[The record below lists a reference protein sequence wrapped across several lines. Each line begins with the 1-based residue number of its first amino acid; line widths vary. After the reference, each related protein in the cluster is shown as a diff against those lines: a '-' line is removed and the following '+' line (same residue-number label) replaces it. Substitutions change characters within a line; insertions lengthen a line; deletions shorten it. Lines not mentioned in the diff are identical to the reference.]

1 MSKIKMSP
9 ELVIKCN
16 SEEEAT
22 KLWNWYNEHGY
33 VRKGYLDDSLV
44 EFIASNDYGETLF
57 YVNKETRCWDY
68 VYSENFNTYYNF
80 SDIDFSEESEEIDMV
95 NHPTHY
101 QTKHGLEAI
110 TVIEDFTDGLNG
122 IEACD
127 TGNVL
132 KYMMR
137 WHKKN
142 GIEDVKKAKWYI
154 EHLIKHLEENYES
167 AK

>member
-1 MSKIKMSP
+1 MSKVKMSP
-9 ELVIKCN
+9 E
-16 SEEEAT
+16 AF
-22 KLWNWYNEHGY
+22 YNAINGFWDFGCY
-33 VRKGYLDDSLV
+33 DDNV
-44 EFIASNDYGETLF
+44 
-57 YVNKETRCWDY
+57 
-68 VYSENFNTYYNF
+68 YNF
-80 SDIDFSEESEEIDMV
+80 SDIDFSKESEEIDMV

-154 EHLIKHLEENYES
+154 EHLIKHLEENNES

>member
-33 VRKGYLDDSLV
+33 VRKNHDSDSLHTFV
-44 EFIASNDYGETLF
+44 KIYNDNDTKCF
-57 YVNKETRCWDY
+57 YTIDGFWDFDY
-68 VYSENFNTYYNF
+68 CYNDFFYF

-110 TVIEDFTDGLNG
+110 TVIEDFTNGLNG

-154 EHLIKHLEENYES
+154 EHLIKHLEEKDES

>member
-9 ELVIKCN
+9 E
-16 SEEEAT
+16 AF
-22 KLWNWYNEHGY
+22 YNAINGFWDF
-33 VRKGYLDDSLV
+33 GCCDCDDNV
-44 EFIASNDYGETLF
+44 
-57 YVNKETRCWDY
+57 
-68 VYSENFNTYYNF
+68 YNF
-80 SDIDFSEESEEIDMV
+80 SDIDFSEKVNESEKVDMV

-110 TVIEDFTDGLNG
+110 TVIEDFTNGLNG

-154 EHLIKHLEENYES
+154 EHLIKHLEEKDES

>member
-22 KLWNWYNEHGY
+22 KLWNWYNDHGY
-33 VRKGYLDDSLV
+33 VRKNNDSDSLDT
-44 EFIASNDYGETLF
+44 FIKIYNDKDDDIKCF
-57 YVNKETRCWDY
+57 YTIDGFWDFGCY
-68 VYSENFNTYYNF
+68 YNNVYNF
-80 SDIDFSEESEEIDMV
+80 SDIDFSEESKEVDMV

-127 TGNVL
+127 TGNAL

-154 EHLIKHLEENYES
+154 EHLIKHLEESNES
-167 AK
+167 TK